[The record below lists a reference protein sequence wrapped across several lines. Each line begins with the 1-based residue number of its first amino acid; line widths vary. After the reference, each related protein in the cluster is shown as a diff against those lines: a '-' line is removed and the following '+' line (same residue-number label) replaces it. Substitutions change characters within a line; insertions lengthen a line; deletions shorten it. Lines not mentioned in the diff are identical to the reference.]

1 MSENKTKI
9 RQETYNHAVKCH
21 AFDINFVHK
30 NGVRN
35 LKKKKGKK
43 IVAIKNK
50 GTTIR

>member
-30 NGVRN
+30 IWSQK
-35 LKKKKGKK
+35 LKMSQRERKKDCGHKE
-43 IVAIKNK
+43 
-50 GTTIR
+50 